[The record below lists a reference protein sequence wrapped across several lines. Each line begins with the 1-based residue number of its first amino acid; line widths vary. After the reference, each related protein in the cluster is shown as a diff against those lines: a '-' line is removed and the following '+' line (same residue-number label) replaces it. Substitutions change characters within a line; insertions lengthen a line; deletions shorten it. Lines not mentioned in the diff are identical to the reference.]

1 MIKNTNLI
9 VLVMVTMMVMV
20 MVVGNGGMQRV
31 TGVTITRDWLT
42 HGSCGALEI
51 EGSSSTFA
59 LTDQHIFYI
68 QGGFFSFVPGFTG
81 IQRLGLDDGG
91 KDVSMKLQRL
101 VATKTTLASISLTFD
116 AEEDGDGVSAVLV
129 LHHQR
134 VRPAVPQANAPH
146 GEPADVAVGHMGVLH
161 QLGLVLAVQLTAG
174 RQDSASPLP
183 GVLQRKG

>member
-1 MIKNTNLI
+1 M
-9 VLVMVTMMVMV
+9 
-20 MVVGNGGMQRV
+20 
-31 TGVTITRDWLT
+31 
-42 HGSCGALEI
+42 
-51 EGSSSTFA
+51 
-59 LTDQHIFYI
+59 
-68 QGGFFSFVPGFTG
+68 PGFTG

-91 KDVSMKLQRL
+91 KDVSMKFT
-101 VATKTTLASISLTFD
+101 TKTTLASISLTFD

-146 GEPADVAVGHMGVLH
+146 SEPADVAVGHVGVLH

-183 GVLQRKG
+183 CVLQRKG

>member
-1 MIKNTNLI
+1 MVMLMMNLMMTTMM
-9 VLVMVTMMVMV
+9 MVTVMMVM
-20 MVVGNGGMQRV
+20 MTMMVGNGGMQRV

-91 KDVSMKLQRL
+91 KDVSMKFL
-101 VATKTTLASISLTFD
+101 
-116 AEEDGDGVSAVLV
+116 
-129 LHHQR
+129 
-134 VRPAVPQANAPH
+134 PQ
-146 GEPADVAVGHMGVLH
+146 
-161 QLGLVLAVQLTAG
+161 QL
-174 RQDSASPLP
+174 
-183 GVLQRKG
+183 